1 MRSIFGGASS
11 IRSNMG
17 NTSRRRSSPQA
28 APLIGEPEPLALAEM
43 EPQCGSDSVQ
53 FGRFRLDRVEL
64 TDDKMSLWTA
74 TIHDV
79 EIERYD
85 FQEQAMVVCLMA
97 QQWLKDRGF
106 ADQSTWETNFKA
118 TFNTDP
124 AEGAFR
130 AARLACI
137 EDFKDKDNL
146 RRVIERAGLESGGPT
161 CLEIQ
166 RLREKLQLK

>member
-1 MRSIFGGASS
+1 MWKRLCPIS
-11 IRSNMG
+11 
-17 NTSRRRSSPQA
+17 
-28 APLIGEPEPLALAEM
+28 E
-43 EPQCGSDSVQ
+43 
-53 FGRFRLDRVEL
+53 FGRSRVDRVEL
-64 TDDKMSLWTA
+64 TEDKMWTA
-74 TIHDV
+74 IIHDV

-85 FQEQAMVVCLMA
+85 FQEQAMVVWVMA
-97 QQWLKDRGF
+97 QTWLKDRGF

-166 RLREKLQLK
+166 RRREELQLK